1 MALVLIN
8 KDVFEPSYND
18 LKYMIWN
25 HNYIRTS
32 LIQKGPWNREISM
45 TVDKA
50 TRWYELLNFCSV
62 EASTSQACLKRVQ
75 GSYPSGRAHIGVHEK
90 TVKHGGFF
98 IDQLHISPFKKLKGK
113 RRNGVQKQGTKND
126 LMLNCGMTVKEM
138 LVYEKMSNL
147 IYWYGKILKGFT
159 FYITSIVYIF
169 GEHFYKQIF

>member
-18 LKYMIWN
+18 LNFMIWN

-45 TVDKA
+45 IVDKA
-50 TRWYELLNFCSV
+50 TRWYELLNFYSV
-62 EASTSQACLKRVQ
+62 EASTSQACLKHVQ

-138 LVYEKMSNL
+138 LV
-147 IYWYGKILKGFT
+147 
-159 FYITSIVYIF
+159 
-169 GEHFYKQIF
+169 